1 MQVPFITKAQV
12 TWAYESIHL
21 YRTKKYTT
29 FKRCMEFPQFLK
41 LSDREKDL
49 KCKQYDALMLRF
61 SEWLD
66 ELEATQTLTVSNDE
80 VKIMLQ
86 ILNYRPYHF
95 VKPESIIM
103 PQLLML
109 SGKYT

>member
-1 MQVPFITKAQV
+1 M
-12 TWAYESIHL
+12 
-21 YRTKKYTT
+21 
-29 FKRCMEFPQFLK
+29 FKCSMEFPQFLK
-41 LSDREKDL
+41 LSDKEKEF
-49 KCKQYDALMLRF
+49 KCKQYNALILRV

-80 VKIMLQ
+80 MKIMLQ

-95 VKPESIIM
+95 VKTERIIM

-109 SGKYT
+109 SGEYA